1 MTALPPFNP
10 KQISGCQLWLDGAD
24 PAGTGVAP
32 ANGATVTSWTDKSGS
47 GNSVTLPSLTYS
59 LNTYTGYSGV
69 VFTSGT
75 ASSQLTLRP
84 YDCFFASSYSTGP
97 YFPTYYPGLL
107 GETAVVMFGNYWS
120 GVSANVMGTGG
131 GFNNYSVGTFG
142 NVVGDSRNMIVSTS
156 FSTPSSSFTLRVG
169 SGDGYPTNSW
179 LGHIYEVIVFNV
191 ALSTAQRKQMEGYL
205 TQKWGLRSY
214 LPSTHP
220 GQTGIIY
227 PTIARPLATPL
238 LYQSTFL
245 PTQISGCVLWLDGT
259 DPLGTGTPPSNG
271 TSISTWY
278 DKSGNGNNGTSGTAP
293 SFNSSGIN
301 TKGVVSF
308 NGSTAY
314 LNSQDLYSN
323 RSFSIFMIIRRQGS
337 IPGFTGLLS
346 GSSASPNQ
354 DMTFAF
360 RNNTDITL
368 GFYYNDLDYV
378 SFPDYTG
385 NTSTEP
391 AYLVE
396 GTYTPGARVLYL
408 NGTQV
413 ASDAN
418 STNLGSDPG
427 ANIGGNSGQRFNG
440 FIGDI
445 VILNGIPNSTSRQ
458 QIEGYLAWKWGI
470 QSSLPGD
477 HAYKSSSP
485 STTNP
490 FGLTRPTYVASVVP
504 TPVTKIVPT
513 SKLVVAT
520 GGNTVVTANGYKI
533 HTFTTVGS
541 AANFVVSANP
551 ANTLFQVLVAAGG
564 GGGGG
569 AYTGGGG
576 GAGGAVFTSVGSFSV
591 GSYTVTVASGGA
603 GWTGGTT
610 GTGDKGGNSSVNSIV
625 AYGGGGGG
633 DANDASYNSY
643 MDGGCG
649 GGGGGPAYTTY
660 VGVGSQGGNG
670 GAGYGPGSGF
680 AGTGCGGGGGMGGK
694 GVDCV
699 SGQSGAGGPGA
710 TYTIGGSSYLICG
723 GGGGGGFTSGGYTR
737 GLGGSGIGGAGGT
750 MNTTNGYAATYYGSG
765 GGGSP
770 GNSAPGGNG
779 YQGLVIIAYQY
790 P

>member
-1 MTALPPFNP
+1 MSKAFMTALPPFNP

-97 YFPTYYPGLL
+97 YFPTSYPGLL

-120 GVSANVMGTGG
+120 GVSANIMGTGG

-191 ALSTAQRKQMEGYL
+191 ALSTAQRKQIEGYL
-205 TQKWGLRSY
+205 AQKWGLRSY

-238 LYQSTFL
+238 VYPSTFT
-245 PTQISGCVLWLDGT
+245 PTSIGNCSMWLDGADPAGTGIAPSSGATVTSWIDKSTTANNFTGSASYSLDSTYNKYGLLFTGSTYFSQVNGSKYSITNTTYTILTVHRFTNDTVSVGEVYRSNNISGFWFRQQGTGVNWITDT
-259 DPLGTGTPPSNG
+259 DPAGYVNV
-271 TSISTWY
+271 
-278 DKSGNGNNGTSGTAP
+278 SGAS
-293 SFNSSGIN
+293 SVVSGIGCIN
-301 TKGVVSF
+301 TLTTSSATAYI
-308 NGSTAY
+308 NGS
-314 LNSQDLYSN
+314 SV
-323 RSFSIFMIIRRQGS
+323 
-337 IPGFTGLLS
+337 
-346 GSSASPNQ
+346 GSSSRGTTTNI
-354 DMTFAF
+354 TFHIGAISGGEYLQGTIF
-360 RNNTDITL
+360 EMLIYNITL
-368 GFYYNDLDYV
+368 
-378 SFPDYTG
+378 S
-385 NTSTEP
+385 STQQQ
-391 AYLVE
+391 
-396 GTYTPGARVLYL
+396 
-408 NGTQV
+408 QV
-413 ASDAN
+413 
-418 STNLGSDPG
+418 
-427 ANIGGNSGQRFNG
+427 
-440 FIGDI
+440 
-445 VILNGIPNSTSRQ
+445 
-458 QIEGYLAWKWGI
+458 EGYLAWKWGL
-470 QSSLPGD
+470 QGSLPAN

-485 STTNP
+485 SITNAL
-490 FGLTRPTYVASVVP
+490 GITRPTYVASVVP

-513 SKLVVAT
+513 SKLVIAT

-591 GSYTVTVASGGA
+591 GSYTVTVGSGGA

-670 GAGYGPGSGF
+670 GAGYGPGGGF